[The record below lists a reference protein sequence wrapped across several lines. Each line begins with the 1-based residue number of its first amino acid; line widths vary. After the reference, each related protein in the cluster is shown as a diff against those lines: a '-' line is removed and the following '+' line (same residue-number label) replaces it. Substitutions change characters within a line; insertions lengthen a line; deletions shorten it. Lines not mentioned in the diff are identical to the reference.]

1 MCELISHVTW
11 ECFVMEPP
19 VAYAFQCAR
28 ANPGLANAVLCLRNL
43 IDRGVPLSRA
53 LGAVIAT
60 FPLGLREI
68 ADISAEAQRRYGGV
82 V

>member
-1 MCELISHVTW
+1 MPMLLA
-11 ECFVMEPP
+11 MEPKHRQLG
-19 VAYAFQCAR
+19 YR
-28 ANPGLANAVLCLRNL
+28 ADAA
-43 IDRGVPLSRA
+43 IMA
-53 LGAVIAT
+53 A